1 MWLDTVP
8 ATSWAFGWF
17 LLCAAVFYWG
27 QQPLRQFLAG
37 KQTAALGWLL
47 AIALLVRLLP
57 IVLLPVGAGYD
68 IESFLLVGR
77 AILAGQEVYT
87 SEAFGRHPYLP
98 MQMYLIGAAL
108 WAARHTFIPFVVWIK
123 LPGLLADVGITAVI
137 FHASRRQTTTE
148 TAHHYA
154 LLYALNPIS
163 LLVTAYHGQFD
174 AVAVLLLLLAW
185 YFYQFEQQNR
195 SATALGF
202 AILNKTWPAVFL
214 PIAFIRLPNWRSKL
228 TYALIAAAIPIAF
241 TLLYILIFAADP
253 APMLRRA
260 LTHAGVAGYWGHSAI
275 VAVAAR
281 FVGSLQPIYDG
292 LLVLQR
298 PLLLLTGLL
307 TLWLTRSQTAL
318 NALVTIILT
327 EFAVSVGMGIQ
338 WLLWVVPFAILSGD
352 VWWLRLYSFTGS
364 LFLLGQLYGLHM
376 YPWAFQL
383 FGQETGDLLIR
394 ISSIPAW
401 VTVVLWAWHRLR
413 PVRRFA

>member
-17 LLCAAVFYWG
+17 LLCAAAFYWG
-27 QQPLRQFLAG
+27 QQPLRQFLAAR
-37 KQTAALGWLL
+37 QTNAIVWLL
-47 AIALLVRLLP
+47 AIALFVRLLP

-108 WAARHTFIPFVVWIK
+108 WAARHTFVPFVVWIK

-137 FHASRRQTTTE
+137 FRTTRQHSPVE
-148 TAHHYA
+148 TAQYYA
-154 LLYALNPIS
+154 LLYAFNPIS

-185 YFYQFEQQNR
+185 HFYQSEQQNR
-195 SATALGF
+195 SALALGF
-202 AILNKTWPAVFL
+202 AILNKTWPVVFL
-214 PIAFIRLPNWRSKL
+214 PITFIRLPNWRSRL
-228 TYALIAAAIPIAF
+228 TYALIAVAIPVVF
-241 TLLYILIFAADP
+241 TLLYIIIFAADP
-253 APMLRRA
+253 TPMLRRA
-260 LTHAGVAGYWGHSAI
+260 LTHSGVAGYWGHSAI

-281 FVGSLQPIYDG
+281 FAGSLQPVYDG

-298 PLLLLTGLL
+298 PLLLLTGL
-307 TLWLTRSQTAL
+307 TALWFTRSQTAL
-318 NALVTIILT
+318 NALVTIILA

-352 VWWLRLYSFTGS
+352 TWWLRLYSFTGS

-383 FGQETGDLLIR
+383 LEPERGDLLIR

-401 VTVVLWAWHRLR
+401 VTVVLWAWNRLR
-413 PVRRFA
+413 LVRSTI